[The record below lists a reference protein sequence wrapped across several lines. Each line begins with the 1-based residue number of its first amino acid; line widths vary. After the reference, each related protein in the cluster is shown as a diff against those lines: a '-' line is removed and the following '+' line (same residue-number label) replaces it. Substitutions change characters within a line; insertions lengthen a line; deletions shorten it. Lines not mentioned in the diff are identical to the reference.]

1 MHAPSLGLVDCAGV
15 REHLIPR
22 AREPRPIVNS
32 RRAAGSGA
40 EKGNRRD
47 FLGQDFFF
55 TALTSLAKRI
65 IPMDLARCPEKC
77 GEVRDDFLVR
87 SEYVTELFGVLN
99 NSHFA
104 DVKFYFL
111 GLNYRLDKITI
122 YTSICIFD
130 TRVFDFSA
138 GVAATTFI

>member
-32 RRAAGSGA
+32 RGAAGSGA

-55 TALTSLAKRI
+55 HSAHLARETRH
-65 IPMDLARCPEKC
+65 PDGDLARSPEKS
-77 GEVRDDFLVR
+77 GMIFR
-87 SEYVTELFGVLN
+87 SDPGV
-99 NSHFA
+99 
-104 DVKFYFL
+104 
-111 GLNYRLDKITI
+111 
-122 YTSICIFD
+122 
-130 TRVFDFSA
+130 
-138 GVAATTFI
+138 